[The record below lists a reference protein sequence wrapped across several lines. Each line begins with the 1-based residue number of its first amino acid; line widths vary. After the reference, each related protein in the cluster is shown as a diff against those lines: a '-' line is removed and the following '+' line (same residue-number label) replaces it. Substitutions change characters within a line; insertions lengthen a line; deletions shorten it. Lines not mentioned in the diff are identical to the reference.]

1 MNWKLLRNIPWV
13 DTRSSFLARVPQG
26 GALLDVGSSDG
37 ETLGHF
43 HEMRPDLQFYATDI
57 EGKPDRYPKGCQFHR
72 GDLNKE
78 ALPWEPGTL
87 DAISC
92 MHLVEHLEDLELL
105 IAEAFRLLKPGGCFY
120 VETPHPKTVALGSVS
135 GSATG
140 TFTMNFWD
148 DLTHTHIVSMGALAK
163 RCRLAGFEIDRS
175 GTSRNWMFAAAWPLY
190 KWMPASRQKFTSQI
204 HWIGWSAYLIARKP

>member
-1 MNWKLLRNIPWV
+1 MNWKLLRHIPWV
-13 DTRSSFLARVPQG
+13 DTRSRFLARVPNG
-26 GALLDVGSSDG
+26 GSVLDVGSSDG

-57 EGKPDRYPKGCQFHR
+57 EGKPETYPSGCQFHR

-78 ALPWEPGTL
+78 PLPWKPESL
-87 DAISC
+87 DAITC
-92 MHLVEHLEDLELL
+92 MHLVEHLEDLTLL
-105 IAEAFRLLKPGGCFY
+105 IAEAYRLLKPGGSLY
-120 VETPHPKTVALGSVS
+120 VETPHPKTVGLSSVT
-135 GSATG
+135 GSAAG

-163 RCRLAGFEIDRS
+163 QCRTAGFGISHS
-175 GTSRNWMFAAAWPLY
+175 GTSRNWLFASAYPFFF
-190 KWMPASRQKFTSQI
+190 WMPPSRQKFTSKI